1 MLKQIKNSNFLG
13 YEARVSSS
21 CDGDSGGP
29 LILYNDQKKSYTQIG
44 VVNGNIQCGMR
55 GHPSI
60 FARLDDYEILKFINN
75 VAFQGKNY
83 DHDGRILCDNSEKH
97 RGVNCDQCK
106 KGYAGWPDCT
116 QCQSGYYKLNHNST
130 CTSK

>member
-1 MLKQIKNSNFLG
+1 M
-13 YEARVSSS
+13 
-21 CDGDSGGP
+21 
-29 LILYNDQKKSYTQIG
+29 
-44 VVNGNIQCGMR
+44 VNGNIQCGMR

-106 KGYAGWPDCT
+106 KGYAGWPNCT